1 MTNRRSFLATLA
13 GGAAFAGLPLLGSPK
28 TKPRPSND
36 VGLLNTALELE
47 HTAIFAYGLAAGSGL
62 LSKGVLGVGGLFKT
76 SHETHR
82 EALTAVIKQLGGFPM
97 APRKDYDLSAFE
109 LKTEVDVLRLALFL
123 EMKAAR
129 TYQKAISQFHNAKL
143 LDAAARIMGD
153 EVSHAAVLRGALG
166 KGPVG
171 FYGQIDEEGFAS

>member
-1 MTNRRSFLATLA
+1 MTNRRSFLVTLA
-13 GGAAFAGLPLLGSPK
+13 GGAAAAGLPLAGAA
-28 TKPRPSND
+28 TRAPRPPSD
-36 VGLLNTALELE
+36 VALLNIALELE
-47 HTAIFAYGLAAGSGL
+47 HTAIYAYGLAGGSGL
-62 LSKGVLGVGGLFKT
+62 LSKGVLAVGGLFKA

-97 APRKDYDLSAFE
+97 APRKAYDLSAFD

-129 TYQKAISQFHNAKL
+129 TYQKAVSQFRNPKL
-143 LDAAARIMGD
+143 MEAAARIMGD

-171 FYGQIDEEGFAS
+171 FYGQLDEEGFGG

>member
-1 MTNRRSFLATLA
+1 MTNRRSFLAALA
-13 GGAAFAGLPLLGSPK
+13 GGAAAGLPLVAGPK
-28 TKPRPSND
+28 AKGRSTPD
-36 VGLLNTALELE
+36 VGLLNIALELE

-62 LSKGVLGVGGLFKT
+62 LSSGALAVGGLFKA

-82 EALTAVIKQLGGFPM
+82 EALSAVIKQLGGFPM
-97 APRKDYDLSAFE
+97 APRKAYDLSAFD

-129 TYQKAISQFHNAKL
+129 TYQKALSQFRNPKL

-171 FYGQIDEEGFAS
+171 FYGQLDEEGFGG